1 MDRRAPR
8 AAAPARTFAA
18 LAALLAAGLSLPAG
32 QPRPAPARP
41 APARPAPAR
50 PAPARLASARP
61 GPAWSSPV
69 LRLGPAAFRPA
80 RSRAAG
86 MVIRMAGPAVRVPA
100 RPRFHVHTL
109 TIRGFS
115 LAGKPDTGDQ
125 VQLFDVDD
133 TTLIDPQAGSG
144 VFDNG
149 VVKYSVPSGHYFAIA
164 EFGGSGRTPGNRF
177 VIVPQFSVT
186 GNAAVTIRGTAADSK
201 VTMVTPRPA
210 TALTT
215 DVWLLRTG
223 RSGPPIVLELY
234 FPGTPVWLSP
244 ASTRPTVGTLRVAV
258 NQHLESPP
266 GRAVPYEYTLSYTD
280 PPGIIPAQRYLVR
293 AADLATVHERFYQA
307 APATGGFA
315 FNGSFPGTN
324 PNLNQEWFG
333 FIEPTGPSLKFPG
346 RLTEYAG
353 GTGSA
358 RMEWFGQY
366 APGPVPSESGDIRP
380 LHPGERLTEKWDAY
394 PLHPAANVLLD
405 HEPNMFGAVLPS
417 ALRAGNT
424 LRLNVDP
431 FDDNQPGHQIGV
443 LFPVKGVKLA
453 GTYQIDENG
462 KKIAGGNAV
471 TQSSPFGFHAE
482 AGLTGNPATIRFALD
497 VSRTSKIFPL
507 STASRT
513 VWTWRSATS
522 GDATV
527 PAGWTCAQFTRTRD
541 CAVQP
546 MMTLDYRVARLGLD
560 GTAPAGRQVLHVLA
574 GHLQAVRAAP
584 VTGVSVSVSFDGGT
598 TWHRAR
604 VTGKGGGY
612 AAVFAAPPGALV
624 TLRTS
629 AADAAR
635 GTVTETITS
644 AYRTGR

>member
-1 MDRRAPR
+1 M
-8 AAAPARTFAA
+8 
-18 LAALLAAGLSLPAG
+18 
-32 QPRPAPARP
+32 
-41 APARPAPAR
+41 
-50 PAPARLASARP
+50 
-61 GPAWSSPV
+61 
-69 LRLGPAAFRPA
+69 
-80 RSRAAG
+80 
-86 MVIRMAGPAVRVPA
+86 
-100 RPRFHVHTL
+100 HTL
-109 TIRGFS
+109 TIKGFS
-115 LAGKPDTGDQ
+115 LAGTPDTGDR
-125 VQLFDVDD
+125 VQLFNVDD

-144 VFDNG
+144 VFDHG

-164 EFGGSGRTPGNRF
+164 EFGGPGRVPGNRF
-177 VIVPQFSVT
+177 VVLPQFSVA
-186 GNAAVTIRGTAADSK
+186 GNRTVTIHGTTADSK
-201 VTMVTPRPA
+201 VTMVTPRTA
-210 TALTT
+210 TVLTT

-223 RSGPPIVLELY
+223 ATGPPIVAELY
-234 FPGTPVWLSP
+234 FPGATVWLSP
-244 ASTRPTVGTLRVAV
+244 TRARPTVGTMRVAV

-280 PPGIIPAQRYLVR
+280 PPGVIPVQRYVVR
-293 AADLATVHERFYQA
+293 AASLATVHERFYQA
-307 APATGGFA
+307 AAAAGGFA
-315 FNGSFPGTN
+315 LNGSFPGTN
-324 PNLNQEWFG
+324 PNNNRDWFG
-333 FIEPTGPSLKFPG
+333 FIEPAGPPLTLPG

-366 APGPVPSESGDIRP
+366 APGPVPSEPGDIRL
-380 LHPGERLTEKWDAY
+380 LHPGEHLTENWDAY

-443 LFPVKGVKLA
+443 FFPVQGVQVA
-453 GTYQIDENG
+453 GTYQVDENG

-471 TQSSPFGFHAE
+471 TRSGPFGQFYTQATV
-482 AGLTGNPATIRFALD
+482 TGRPSTIGFSLD
-497 VSRTSKIFPL
+497 VSRASKLFPL

-513 VWTWRSATS
+513 TWTWRSAPP
-522 GDATV
+522 GNATL
-527 PAGWTCAQFTRTRD
+527 PAGWTCAPFTRTRD

-546 MMTLDYRVARLGLD
+546 MMTLTYGVAALRLD
-560 GTAPAGRQVLHVLA
+560 GTAPAGRQVLHVRA

-584 VTGVSVSVSFDGGT
+584 VTRVSVSVSFDGGK
-598 TWHRAR
+598 TWHQAR
-604 VTGKGGGY
+604 VSGHGGRY
-612 AAVFAAPPGALV
+612 AAVFTAPPGALV

-629 AADAAR
+629 AADAAG